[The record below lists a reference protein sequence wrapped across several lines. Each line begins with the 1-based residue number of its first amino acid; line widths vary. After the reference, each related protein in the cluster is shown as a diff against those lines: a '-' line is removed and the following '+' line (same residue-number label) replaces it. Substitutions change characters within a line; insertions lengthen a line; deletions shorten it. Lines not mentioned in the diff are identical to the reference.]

1 MDIDFIAKLYDM
13 IFLYLIIVCFDA
25 LIQIFYYVILISY
38 QIYECYSY
46 CIRKAPSAQFPRT
59 SKGEIFF
66 YIHPN
71 TQVRI
76 PTRHSHAPE
85 STFQGIV
92 YWMCLLQLQL
102 ASYCPRELRSLQVN
116 ASQRPSQCCSLIA
129 PANAHQR
136 TFSYTG
142 VYTSCRILR
151 AFRVPAEADRLPGVD
166 RQFLRLS
173 ISPVTKELPHLR
185 Q

>member
-13 IFLYLIIVCFDA
+13 SFLYLIIVYFDA

-46 CIRKAPSAQFPRT
+46 CIRKVPSAQFPRT

-85 STFQGIV
+85 LTFQGIV

-102 ASYCPRELRSLQVN
+102 ASYCPRELRSPQVN
-116 ASQRPSQCCSLIA
+116 ASQRSSQCCSLIA

-142 VYTSCRILR
+142 VFTSQIPHSP
-151 AFRVPAEADRLPGVD
+151 RVSRPSR
-166 RQFLRLS
+166 S
-173 ISPVTKELPHLR
+173 
-185 Q
+185 